1 MFARRCQNLGGP
13 SVTDD
18 GDTAAIGTTWAADED
33 PTSVVVET
41 VAAETARDP
50 PESQPLYDYVEAD
63 VLDRML
69 RAARANDQT
78 VTVSF
83 DYDGATVT
91 VTSEGRIE
99 VTVTDAEWA

>member
-1 MFARRCQNLGGP
+1 
-13 SVTDD
+13 VTDD

-63 VLDRML
+63 VLDRL
-69 RAARANDQT
+69 LH
-78 VTVSF
+78 
-83 DYDGATVT
+83 
-91 VTSEGRIE
+91 RIE
-99 VTVTDAEWA
+99 EKAHDFTRGMNPTTYHTNHKQ